1 MRMIISKDGII
12 QGKLV
17 VIDGFARICVKY
29 ILFCSPFIYTIG
41 KKTKSSNIVST
52 IPLLLS

>member
-29 ILFCSPFIYTIG
+29 I
-41 KKTKSSNIVST
+41 
-52 IPLLLS
+52 